1 MEHIYFATSP
11 QFQGLV
17 KIGRTDR
24 DPSERMGE
32 LAGYGLEGFEGES
45 TWSATKQHIL
55 VVEDNSTAEATL
67 HQFFSDL
74 RVQEDRELFEVT
86 DLDAMVVEAQRLTG
100 GRLLSEIADEKL
112 AETVVEQIAE
122 WGVAIAGAA
131 VGGVPGIVLANKG
144 LEKLRDTDRYKS
156 AKKSSEVFARAG
168 LGMLGEKL
176 DQHAELSDQVRVQAN
191 RASEWVKGKLP
202 FTVSLKKNDAR
213 EAPPRTDPVK
223 QAQKTS
229 KVGESI
235 ILGTFSSLNEARD
248 FAKGNPKL
256 KIQRLELSDQN
267 LWAVYAVTAMK

>member
-45 TWSATKQHIL
+45 TWSAAKQHIL
-55 VVEDNSTAEATL
+55 IVDDNSTAEATL
-67 HQFFSDL
+67 HQFFSNL

-86 DLDAMVVEAQRLTG
+86 DLDAMVAEAQRLTG

-144 LEKLRDTDRYKS
+144 LEKLRDTDGYKS
-156 AKKSSEVFARAG
+156 AKKRTEVLARAG
-168 LGMLGEKL
+168 LGMLSEKL
-176 DQHAELSDQVRVQAN
+176 DQHVELSDQVREQAS
-191 RASEWVKGKLP
+191 RASEWVKAKLP
-202 FTVSLKKNDAR
+202 FTVSLKKAH
-213 EAPPRTDPVK
+213 APESASQTVHTTEV
-223 QAQKTS
+223 QKDS
-229 KVGESI
+229 NGRNSI
-235 ILGTFSSLNEARD
+235 MLGSFSSLNEARA
-248 FAKGNPKL
+248 FADGNPKL
-256 KIQRLELSDQN
+256 KIQRLKLSDQS
-267 LWAVYAVTAMK
+267 LWAVYAGSTTK